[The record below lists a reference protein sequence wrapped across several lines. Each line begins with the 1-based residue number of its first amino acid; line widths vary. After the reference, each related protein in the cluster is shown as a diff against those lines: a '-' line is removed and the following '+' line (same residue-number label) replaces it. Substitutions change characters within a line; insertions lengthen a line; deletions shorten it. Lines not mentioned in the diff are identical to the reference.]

1 MPFPLLRYIEQAHAA
16 FPPLSG
22 CNHPWEATSR
32 AAELVRE
39 WLHGLGDGYRL
50 RGGAAIH
57 RTATVE
63 AGVTLKGPVVVSAG
77 CFVAAHAYLRGGVFL
92 AEGVIV
98 GPACEVKS
106 SFLFGGTTL
115 AHFNFVG
122 DSLLGAGVNLEAGAV
137 LANHYNERTLK
148 DIFVLADGRILPT
161 GVQKFGAL
169 VGDGTRVGANAVT
182 SPGTILPPRSVVKR
196 LELVAQVKEGE

>member
-1 MPFPLLRYIEQAHAA
+1 MAFVLKRYISRAHEA
-16 FPPLSG
+16 FPPLASG
-22 CNHPWEATSR
+22 CDPWQATAR
-32 AAELVRE
+32 AVDLVQE
-39 WLHGLGDGYRL
+39 WLTGLGDDYRVQN
-50 RGGAAIH
+50 GVAIH

-63 AGVTLKGPVVVSAG
+63 EGATLKGPVVVSAG

-92 AEGVIV
+92 DEGVVV

-106 SFLFGGTTL
+106 SFIFRETTL

-122 DSLLGAGVNLEAGAV
+122 DSLLGGGVNLEAGAV
-137 LANHYNERTLK
+137 VANHYNERSDK
-148 DIFVLADGRILPT
+148 EIYVLAEGRVIPT

-169 VGDGTRVGANAVT
+169 IGDGARIGANAVL

-196 LELVAQVKEGE
+196 LELVEQIKR